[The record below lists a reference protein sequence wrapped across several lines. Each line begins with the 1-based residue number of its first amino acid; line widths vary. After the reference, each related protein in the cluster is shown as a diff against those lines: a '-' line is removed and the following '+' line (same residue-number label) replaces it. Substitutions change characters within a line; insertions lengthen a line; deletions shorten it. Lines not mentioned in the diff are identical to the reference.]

1 MLPFVGAYCHICA
14 YAVVVATCERMSVVV
29 EVGGRAVVHAGRNV
43 SRLMQLDM
51 QAVLPWSLALAH
63 SLLVRSVLLVSVS
76 V

>member
-1 MLPFVGAYCHICA
+1 MLPFVGVYCHICA
-14 YAVVVATCERMSVVV
+14 YAVVVATCERVSVVV